1 MDLIQSIINN
11 ISQASSVLIVTS
23 GSSGDSLAAG
33 LALHTF
39 LKKLEKDSRLL
50 SFTEVS
56 PRFGFLPGVIDVTS
70 RIDLTKSFVIDV
82 ATKRVQLEELSYKKE
97 PQQLSIFLKPTGGE
111 FAAGDI
117 TFRSSTFPFDLLILV
132 GVANLEQLGEF
143 YNQNSSLF
151 FETPILN
158 LDFKAGNEN
167 YGQSNLVDLMAT
179 SCSEIVL
186 DLINKFE
193 SGLID
198 EAIATQ
204 LLAGIISETNSFQHV
219 RTTPQTFLKASQL
232 VGLGAR
238 QQDIIGHLY
247 KSKSLG
253 LLKLWGRTLARLKQD
268 ANGVLVYSAVNQAD
282 LTKTQATD
290 EDAAGIIKEMAA
302 QLNFAKVFL
311 FLKEEMPNQTRCF
324 CTALLPLNLPLLFAP
339 FSPQFISAQAVTFIV
354 PDSAILAE
362 QQIVATLTAALAKM

>member
-1 MDLIQSIINN
+1 MDLVQSIISN
-11 ISQASSVLIVTS
+11 ISQAASVLIVVS

-33 LALHTF
+33 LALHAF
-39 LKKLEKDSRLL
+39 LKKLEKEPKLL

-56 PRFGFLPGVIDVTS
+56 SRFGFLPGIDEVTS

-82 ATKRVQLEELSYKKE
+82 STRRVQLEELSYKKE
-97 PQQLSIFLKPTGGE
+97 PQQLSIFLKPIQGE
-111 FAAGDI
+111 FTASDI
-117 TFRSSTFPFDLLILV
+117 IFRSSTFPFDLLILI
-132 GVANLEQLGEF
+132 GVPNLEQLGEF
-143 YNQNSSLF
+143 YSQNSSLF

-167 YGQSNLVDLMAT
+167 YGQMNLVDLMAT

-198 EAIATQ
+198 ESIATQ

-232 VGLGAR
+232 VSLGAK
-238 QQDIIGHLY
+238 QQEIVGHLY

-253 LLKLWGRTLARLKQD
+253 LLKLWGRALARLKQD
-268 ANGVLVYSAVNQAD
+268 ASGLLVYSAVKQSD
-282 LTKTQATD
+282 LIKTEATD
-290 EDAAGIIKEMAA
+290 EDAAGIIKEMSA

-311 FLKEEMPNQTRCF
+311 FLKEEGEHQTRCF
-324 CTALLPLNLPLLFAP
+324 CATQLPMNLPLLFAQFAP
-339 FSPQFISAQAVTFIV
+339 TSTGPQVVTFIV
-354 PDSAILAE
+354 PDSVANAE
-362 QQIVATLTAALAKM
+362 QQTLAILSASLSKM